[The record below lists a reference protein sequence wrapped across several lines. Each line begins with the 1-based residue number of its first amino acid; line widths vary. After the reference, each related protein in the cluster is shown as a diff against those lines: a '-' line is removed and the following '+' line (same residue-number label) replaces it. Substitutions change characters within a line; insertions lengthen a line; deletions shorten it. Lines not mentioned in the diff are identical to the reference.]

1 MFDVGVTANG
11 KIPQHVA
18 LFWDFNC
25 NCSASLPSVLVT
37 HASGCTSA
45 KVKILD
51 IYGVFVTKI
60 SSVFKWKLRWT
71 LSYPTL
77 YTSLIF
83 YMFLFLKTYWFKVF
97 RQILVRVVHHASI
110 PYIRKHVNVWIC
122 LWLSTNGHRHY
133 RSGFGT
139 F

>member
-25 NCSASLPSVLVT
+25 NCSAYLPSVLVT

-97 RQILVRVVHHASI
+97 RQINQFCVLAQFHTSELHKILPKNVSKYSI
-110 PYIRKHVNVWIC
+110 CNQIFLIVW
-122 LWLSTNGHRHY
+122 
-133 RSGFGT
+133 
-139 F
+139 